1 MISTYVH
8 VSAYKYNDIYLI
20 FAHNDMKIGGEG
32 GGGSIYEMKSR
43 RFIKG
48 HSKGFRLK

>member
-20 FAHNDMKIGGEG
+20 FAHNDMKIGGG
-32 GGGSIYEMKSR
+32 GNIWNEIKKIYQGSFQKD
-43 RFIKG
+43 
-48 HSKGFRLK
+48 LD

>member
-20 FAHNDMKIGGEG
+20 FAHNDMKIGGGGEG
-32 GGGSIYEMKSR
+32 QYMKWNQEDLSR
-43 RFIKG
+43 VIP
-48 HSKGFRLK
+48 KGFRLK